1 MEKQTKKIESI
12 LTKTE
17 ADLRQVI
24 AEAAQA
30 GDYRTVDVG
39 RTAAVGVHN
48 LKTQISKTSGKVS
61 EKHKTS
67 TVRTK
72 SKTASRKSVKR
83 KYPKFAVKNDTL
95 IRIGWS
101 KKEHRE
107 YTHKTPRAAFDG
119 TVKVMAALAQNGAG
133 PFTAEEIIEQVN
145 HMESETIPSYQ
156 VYVVIGMLRKRGCIK
171 QIGREGYN
179 ISTDITVK
187 AKNEWKEFSNKND

>member
-1 MEKQTKKIESI
+1 MKDQNKKIEAI

-17 ADLRQVI
+17 TDLRQVI

-30 GDYRTVDVG
+30 GDYRTVDMG
-39 RTAAVGVHN
+39 RTVAVSIHN

-61 EKHKTS
+61 EKHRTS
-67 TVRTK
+67 AVRTK
-72 SKTASRKSVKR
+72 SKTGSRKSVKR

-107 YTHKTPRAAFDG
+107 YTHKTPRTVFDG
-119 TVKVMAALAQNGAG
+119 TVKVMATLAQNGAG

-156 VYVVIGMLRKRGCIK
+156 VYVVIGFLRARKCIV
-171 QIGREGYN
+171 QVGREGY
-179 ISTDITVK
+179 DIPTEIATRARK
-187 AKNEWKEFSNKND
+187 EWEAVLSNTK